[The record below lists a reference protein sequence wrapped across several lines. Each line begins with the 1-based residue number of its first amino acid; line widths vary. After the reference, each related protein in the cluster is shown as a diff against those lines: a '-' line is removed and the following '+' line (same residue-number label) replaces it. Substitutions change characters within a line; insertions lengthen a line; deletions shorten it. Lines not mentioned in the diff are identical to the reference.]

1 VDVRVSVG
9 DVVVKVTDA
18 DLTNRQVLHLLRQV
32 ASIAVAMSASDGES
46 ERPVFGFS
54 AQMELDPERN
64 VEPDLSEWFEDSP

>member
-18 DLTNRQVLHLLRQV
+18 ELTNRQVLHLLRQA
-32 ASIAVAMSASDGES
+32 ASIAVAINASDGES
-46 ERPVFGFS
+46 ERPAFGFS

-64 VEPDLSEWFEDSP
+64 FEPDLSEWFED